1 MRVLV
6 EALSRYETVK
16 PSANNETAYVRQI
29 SLLLG
34 YGLPP
39 SVLQRIN
46 ISSEGKSEAGTTIF
60 LNIHQ
65 KPPFQGILTLL
76 PTKFAMMDVRVQ
88 AFVQRTIRKIS
99 SWNFKKLQTRENPQI
114 GQCLVLQEAIE
125 TLESPP
131 REQITNNISALQEAV
146 TTLDIAAA
154 EEKSQPDQPEPQ
166 DGFQY
171 TDEGDWQYADEED
184 IAAVEEESQTNL
196 SGPQDNVKYTDEDEI
211 AAIKVEENQTDQQG
225 PQDDMQYIDENEI
238 AAVEEENQIIN
249 PEPQNDLQYTDGE
262 ARIIGAHDGFR
273 NCFALLLNEDM
284 VSKLQAITVASR
296 RLNLIESDFEDAK
309 LQATLA
315 EVNMNQIQDSLE
327 AIDNEEEAN
336 QIKAAIEQEESRLRQ
351 ANEKRDDLDFDVTN
365 LKLSLEASRAYS
377 HDLFERVL
385 GEANLLAITEPQPEA
400 FPSAPQTPVPIS
412 RRNSTVLS
420 QSSQSSIS
428 SEECNRRAVRE
439 EVELTTHELQKLEF
453 EFYYRRE
460 KYEQEREVWR
470 QEVQEGVCH
479 FSETVFDNACLAD
492 QFQLTRNLIEAEEA
506 RDDAVSRAWKLG
518 VLQNSSETS
527 SHFIDDVDDGYSL
540 SLETSMK
547 ATVDRGF
554 INDWANGVSESRD
567 IPTLRLDNED
577 ESCDAQSDSRSV
589 GLSESFS
596 IVDESRNQKRIRH
609 WEETCEIQRRESE
622 RLRRETMGPEIP
634 ERPEELGPITRRHS
648 YSA

>member
-16 PSANNETAYVRQI
+16 PSANNETACVRQI

-39 SVLQRIN
+39 SILQRIN
-46 ISSEGKSEAGTTIF
+46 ISSEGKSEAGTTTF

-114 GQCLVLQEAIE
+114 GQCLVLQEAIK
-125 TLESPP
+125 TLDSPP

-154 EEKSQPDQPEPQ
+154 EDKSQPDQPEPQ

-184 IAAVEEESQTNL
+184 IAAVEEE
-196 SGPQDNVKYTDEDEI
+196 
-211 AAIKVEENQTDQQG
+211 
-225 PQDDMQYIDENEI
+225 
-238 AAVEEENQIIN
+238 NQIIN

-262 ARIIGAHDGFR
+262 ARIIGAHDGFK

-284 VSKLQAITVASR
+284 VSKLQAITEASR

-309 LQATLA
+309 LQATIA

-336 QIKAAIEQEESRLRQ
+336 QMKAAIEQEESRLRQ
-351 ANEKRDDLDFDVTN
+351 ANEKRDDLDFDATN

-400 FPSAPQTPVPIS
+400 VPSAPQTPIPIS
-412 RRNSTVLS
+412 RRNSTALS

-428 SEECNRRAVRE
+428 SEERNRRAVRE
-439 EVELTTHELQKLEF
+439 EVELTTHELKKLEF

-479 FSETVFDNACLAD
+479 FSKTVFDNACLAD

-540 SLETSMK
+540 SLEISMK
-547 ATVDRGF
+547 TTVDRGF
-554 INDWANGVSESRD
+554 INAWANGVSESRD

-596 IVDESRNQKRIRH
+596 IVDQSRNQKRIRH

-648 YSA
+648 CSAY